1 MSLNPSARC
10 YVDNFCGR
18 LLYKCIDVWKGRKNK
33 RLGMGGCHSSVDSSV
48 PSILQ
53 PWVWFTNTKTYAFCN
68 LCLNYVMKRT
78 KNYKKRPRI
87 IHKNTLRMVQNT
99 TLNLWISF
107 RMFATISGLIF
118 LLISASGNDALSCSL
133 IRSMSNSVNEYIEDN
148 PIMIPKIVRLG

>member
-18 LLYKCIDVWKGRKNK
+18 LLYKWIDVWKGRKNK

-99 TLNLWISF
+99 TLNLRLASWTTFMDLFQNVCNHF
-107 RMFATISGLIF
+107 RSDLSSHFRIRQWRSI
-118 LLISASGNDALSCSL
+118 LLLD
-133 IRSMSNSVNEYIEDN
+133 
-148 PIMIPKIVRLG
+148 PIHEQLGERVHWG